1 MVNFRLL
8 VIVACLSVLCSL
20 FSGVVFA
27 LDSNEALDSSEARVS
42 VGWSPN
48 ILYRGINA
56 TANVLFI
63 NDSPEEITIY
73 YFGLHFDWM
82 ESDNFIGYDLSN
94 EPVTI
99 ASSEGT
105 TFTPVPIQV
114 PLNATIGPHT
124 YFVGIDGVKGESAD
138 FIWNSTIFT
147 KNILNSAQEV
157 YDNLVSQVDVE
168 ISKAVDANYQSPE
181 AQSYL
186 TKAETAHSNAL
197 NFADDQELDQ
207 AISLLQSASFYIGQA
222 ENLEQNYVPPKN
234 DDDNQNNQDLLILV
248 IALVAFMVV
257 IVLVIYLTR
266 KGKQTPPMEQPTE
279 T

>member
-1 MVNFRLL
+1 MMSFRLL
-8 VIVACLSVLCSL
+8 VIVVCLSVLCSL

-27 LDSNEALDSSEARVS
+27 LDSNESLDSSEARVS

-48 ILYRGINA
+48 ILYRGITA

-82 ESDNFIGYDLSN
+82 ESDNFIGYDLST

-99 ASSEGT
+99 PSSQGT
-105 TFTPVPIQV
+105 TFTPVTVKV

-124 YFVGIDGVKGESAD
+124 YFVGVDGVKGESAD

-157 YDNLVSQVDVE
+157 YDNLVNQVEVE
-168 ISKAVDANYQSPE
+168 ISEAVDANYQSPE

-197 NFADDQELDQ
+197 TFAADQELDQ

-222 ENLEQNYVPPKN
+222 ENIEQNYFPPKN
-234 DDDNQNNQDLLILV
+234 DEDNQNNQDLLILL

-266 KGKQTPPMEQPTE
+266 KGKQTPPIEQPTE

>member
-1 MVNFRLL
+1 MVSFRLL
-8 VIVACLSVLCSL
+8 AIIACLTVFCSL

-27 LDSNEALDSSEARVS
+27 LDSNEARVS

-48 ILYRGINA
+48 ILYRGITT

-63 NDSPEEITIY
+63 NDSPEDITIY

-105 TFTPVPIQV
+105 TFSPVAVQV

-124 YFVGIDGVKGESAD
+124 YFVGVDGVKGESTD
-138 FIWNSTIFT
+138 FIWNSTTFT
-147 KNILNSAQEV
+147 KNILGSAQEV
-157 YDNLVSQVDVE
+157 YDNLVTQVELE
-168 ISKAVDANYQSPE
+168 ISEAVNANYQSPD

-186 TKAETAHSNAL
+186 SKAEDAHSKAL
-197 NFADDQELDQ
+197 TFATDQELDK

-222 ENLEQNYVPPKN
+222 ENLEQNYIIPKN
-234 DDDNQNNQDLLILV
+234 DEDNQNDRDLLIL
-248 IALVAFMVV
+248 IFALIAFMVV

-266 KGKQTPPMEQPTE
+266 KGKETPPMEPTTE

>member
-1 MVNFRLL
+1 MVHFRLL
-8 VIVACLSVLCSL
+8 VIVACLSVLFSL
-20 FSGVVFA
+20 FSGIVFA
-27 LDSNEALDSSEARVS
+27 LDSNETLDSSEARVS

-48 ILYRGINA
+48 ILYRGITT

-105 TFTPVPIQV
+105 TFSPVTVQV
-114 PLNATIGPHT
+114 PLNATVGPHT
-124 YFVGIDGVKGESAD
+124 YFVGVDGVKGESN
-138 FIWNSTIFT
+138 FVWNSTTFT
-147 KNILNSAQEV
+147 KNVLNSAQEV
-157 YDNLVSQVDVE
+157 YDNLVNQVELE
-168 ISKAVDANYQSPE
+168 ISKAVDADYQSPE

-197 NFADDQELDQ
+197 TLAADQKLDQ

-222 ENLEQNYVPPKN
+222 ENLEQNYDTPKN
-234 DDDNQNNQDLLILV
+234 DTDNQNNHDLLILI
-248 IALVAFMVV
+248 IAIVAFVIV

-266 KGKQTPPMEQPTE
+266 KGKKTLAVEQTTE